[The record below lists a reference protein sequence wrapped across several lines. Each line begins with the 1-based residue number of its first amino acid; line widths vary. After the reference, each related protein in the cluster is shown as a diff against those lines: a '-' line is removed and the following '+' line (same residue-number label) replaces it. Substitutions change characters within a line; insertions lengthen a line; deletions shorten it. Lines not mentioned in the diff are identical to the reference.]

1 MSARTARPIGKAF
14 GAESRQ
20 QLLQEYAG
28 SAGAFTPDRAWRH
41 VYRLLLWIDKTTG
54 LAHCYESDKSQP
66 GRPWYARSLA
76 FHDWLSKEFSTTPS
90 ELAKSIDWLFIRGC
104 ERLATV
110 LARQQEERA
119 RRAEEQRAPYAGKGF
134 PLPGE
139 DSEFEIIVNEELRDW
154 LRGTPPAETMRRLAR
169 RLQLF
174 LGQENKRK
182 NLVGEGFEDV
192 LAFLVGQLPVKK
204 RLDVKVRQLIQDLHG
219 FGSPPRTEKSKKVDL
234 FILGPKDRRILV
246 SAKWS
251 IRADREEQFASD
263 FDVYTKVENLGKNFE
278 YVLITNE
285 FDAARLKAACEKR
298 KQNAYMFTTIVHVNP
313 KAWLAAY
320 SRIENDSARAVAKC
334 IEERRLISLEDWL
347 NHLS

>member
-1 MSARTARPIGKAF
+1 LSATRARRNDKAF

-20 QLLQEYAG
+20 QLLQEYAETVG
-28 SAGAFTPDRAWRH
+28 DMAAKDAWRH

-66 GRPWYARSLA
+66 GRAWYARSLA
-76 FHDWLSKEFSTTPS
+76 FHDWLSKEFATTPAQ
-90 ELAKSIDWLFIRGC
+90 LATSIDWLFIRGC

-110 LARQQEERA
+110 LGRQQEDRA
-119 RRAEEQRAPYAGKGF
+119 RRAEEQRAAYSGREF

-139 DSEFEIIVNEELRDW
+139 DSEFEGIVSQELKDW
-154 LRGTPPAETMRRLAR
+154 LRGTPPPETMRRLTR
-169 RLQLF
+169 RLQLY

-192 LAFLVGQLPVKK
+192 LAFLIQQLPTASGRAVK
-204 RLDVKVRQLIQDLHG
+204 LRQLIQQIPG
-219 FGSPPRTEKSKKVDL
+219 FGSPPQSEKPKRVDL
-234 FILGPKDRRILV
+234 FVSGPNDRRVLV

-263 FDVYTKVENLGKNFE
+263 FDVYAKAENLGKNFE
-278 YVLITNE
+278 YVLVTNE

-298 KQNAYMFTTIVHVNP
+298 KLNSFMFTTIVHVSP
-313 KAWLAAY
+313 QAWLATYGNAD
-320 SRIENDSARAVAKC
+320 SDSAKAVAQY
-334 IEERRLISLEDWL
+334 IRDERLVSLEAWL
-347 NHLS
+347 RSL